1 MNKGCDMTQKY
12 GMVGEVEAYELPIKE
27 VDGEVSRSYMVTIG
41 GFSATMPAELF
52 EEYFIPTQLPS
63 EDFKKLE
70 DRFYELLEIIEN
82 QSESEPAVIIA
93 NRYRELANI
102 IEVIG
107 DIPCEDEEEVSNG

>member
-1 MNKGCDMTQKY
+1 MTQKY
-12 GMVGEVEAYELPIKE
+12 GMVGEVEAEKLS
-27 VDGEVSRSYMVTIG
+27 DGNYMVSFGSSNVLVMSEI
-41 GFSATMPAELF
+41 F

-107 DIPCEDEEEVSNG
+107 DMPCDDEEEEVSNG

>member
-1 MNKGCDMTQKY
+1 MTQKY
-12 GMVGEVEAYELPIKE
+12 GMVGEVEAEKLS
-27 VDGEVSRSYMVTIG
+27 DGNYMVSFGSSNVLVMSEI
-41 GFSATMPAELF
+41 F

-107 DIPCEDEEEVSNG
+107 DMPCDDEEEVSNG